1 MSSERI
7 VIVGAGQGGFQAAAS
22 LRDEGYGGAITIVGD
37 EPDLPYQRPPLSK
50 GYLTGKATDEQ
61 ILLRPQAFYATR
73 NIELRAPQQVT
84 RILRRE
90 QEVELGCGTRL
101 RYDHLVLATGA
112 RARVLAVPGAG
123 LDGVV
128 PLRDLAHAGEVR
140 RRLQTAQHVVVVGAG
155 FIGLEIAAIA
165 RAMGIE
171 TRILEVADRALK
183 RALSAATGQFLADAH
198 TAQGAQFHFSTA
210 LAEII
215 GRDGKVC
222 AVTTADG
229 QRFEADLV
237 IVGVG
242 VEPNCT
248 LAQEAQ
254 LAVSNGIVVDRHLL
268 TEDPAISAI
277 GDCALYP
284 SAFHPHPVRVE
295 SVQNAVDQARCVA
308 ARLAGKPVPYHKVP
322 WFWSDQGANKLQ
334 IAGIATATDS
344 AVVRGDMASNKFSV
358 FRFRDR
364 CLSAVESVNQPGEH
378 LTARK
383 LLDKAVPLTQ
393 EQAADTG
400 FSLAALLA

>member
-1 MSSERI
+1 MSSGRI
-7 VIVGAGQGGFQAAAS
+7 LIVGGGQGGFQVAAS
-22 LRDEGYGGAITIVGD
+22 LRDEGYGGAITIIGD

-50 GYLTGKATDEQ
+50 GYLSGKANDEQ
-61 ILLRPQAFYATR
+61 LLLRPQAFYATR
-73 NIELRAPQQVT
+73 NIELRVPEKVT
-84 RILRRE
+84 RILRDE
-90 QEVELGCGTRL
+90 QEVELGCGARL

-112 RARVLAVPGAG
+112 RARALAVPGAG

-128 PLRDLAHAGEVR
+128 SLRDLAHASEVR
-140 RRLQTAQHVVVVGAG
+140 RRLQNARRVVVVGAG

-171 TRILEVADRALK
+171 TRVLEVADRALK
-183 RALSAATGQFLADAH
+183 RALSAATGQFLVDAH
-198 TAQGAQFHFSTA
+198 MAQDTQFHFSTA
-210 LAEII
+210 VAAID
-215 GRDGKVC
+215 GREGKVC
-222 AVTTADG
+222 ALTTVDG

-248 LAQEAQ
+248 LAHEAK

-284 SAFHPHPVRVE
+284 SAFCPHPVRVE

-334 IAGIATATDS
+334 IAGIAGETDS
-344 AVVRGDMASNKFSV
+344 AVVRGDMATGKFSV
-358 FRFRDR
+358 FRFCDR
-364 CLSAVESVNQPGEH
+364 RLSAVESVNQPGEH

>member
-7 VIVGAGQGGFQAAAS
+7 VIVGSGQAGFQVAAS
-22 LRDEGYGGAITIVGD
+22 LRDEGYGGAITIVGE

-50 GYLTGKATDEQ
+50 AYLSGKANDDQ

-73 NIELRAPQQVT
+73 NIELRAPEQVV
-84 RILRRE
+84 RILRGA
-90 QEVELGCGTRL
+90 QQVELGCGARIG
-101 RYDHLVLATGA
+101 YDHLVLATGA
-112 RARVLAVPGAG
+112 RARALTVPGAG

-128 PLRDLAHAGEVR
+128 PLRQLAHAGELR
-140 RRLQTAQHVVVVGAG
+140 RRLQTATRIVVVGAG

-171 TRILEVADRALK
+171 THVLEFADRALK
-183 RALSAATGQFLADAH
+183 RALSAATGQFLAEAH
-198 TAQGAQFHFSTA
+198 MAQGAHFHFSTA

-215 GRDGKVC
+215 GHDGKVS

-229 QRFEADLV
+229 RRFEADLV

-242 VEPNCT
+242 VEPNCE

-254 LAVSNGIVVDRHLL
+254 LAVSNGIVVDRYLL
-268 TEDPAISAI
+268 TDDAAISAI

-284 SAFHPHPVRVE
+284 SAFYPHPVRVE

-308 ARLAGKPVPYHKVP
+308 ARLAGKPAPYHKVP
-322 WFWSDQGANKLQ
+322 WFWSDQGAYKLQ
-334 IAGIATATDS
+334 IAGIASETDS
-344 AVVRGDMASNKFSV
+344 AVVRGDMASGKFSV

-364 CLSAVESVNQPGEH
+364 RLSGVESVNQPGEH
-378 LTARK
+378 LSARK
-383 LLDKAVPLTQ
+383 LLDKAAPLTH
-393 EQAADTG
+393 EQAADPG
-400 FSLAALLA
+400 FSLAALVA

>member
-7 VIVGAGQGGFQAAAS
+7 LIVGGGQGGFQVAAS
-22 LRDEGYGGAITIVGD
+22 LRDEGYGGAITIVGE

-50 GYLTGKATDEQ
+50 GYLTGKVNDEQ

-73 NIELRAPQQVT
+73 NIELRAPEKVM
-84 RILRRE
+84 RILRDE
-90 QEVELGCGTRL
+90 QEVELGCGAHI

-112 RARVLAVPGAG
+112 RARALAVPGAR

-140 RRLQTAQHVVVVGAG
+140 RRLQTAKHIVVVGAG

-171 TRILEVADRALK
+171 TRVLEVADRALK

-198 TAQGAQFHFSTA
+198 MAQGAQFHFSTA

-242 VEPNCT
+242 VEPNCK

-284 SAFHPHPVRVE
+284 SAFYPHPVRVE

-334 IAGIATATDS
+334 IAGIAAETDS
-344 AVVRGDMASNKFSV
+344 AVVRGDMATGKFSV

-364 CLSAVESVNQPGEH
+364 RLSGVESVNQPGEH

-400 FSLAALLA
+400 VSLAALLA